1 VDERHIDQSLTALT
15 SSDSRR
21 GTFRSLAAIGT
32 ALIAGI
38 GGSATAA
45 KSRNDG
51 GVRREKKRKVK
62 KGPAGAVGP
71 AGPAGTTGATGAAG
85 APGEPSNLV
94 TSTGGESAVLGA
106 AVGSDVS
113 STVECGLASVPI
125 SCGWFYL
132 GAASDFDRTA
142 TEVRPEFFRGVGSCR
157 ARLRRTST
165 VANAGGANRRHRD
178 LRVVR
183 AESHHLGRGRDIQV
197 SAQKC
202 AETCLFFRVANC
214 AVLPM

>member
-1 VDERHIDQSLTALT
+1 MDERHFDQSLIALT
-15 SSDSRR
+15 GSGSRR
-21 GTFRSLAAIGT
+21 GAFQSLAAVGA

-38 GGSATAA
+38 GGNGSAA
-45 KSRNDG
+45 KSRNGG
-51 GVRREKKRKVK
+51 GVRGEKKKKAK
-62 KGPAGAVGP
+62 KGPAGAAGPAGP

-94 TSTGGESAVLGA
+94 TITGGESAVLGA

-113 STVECGLASVPI
+113 STVECGPASVPV

-157 ARLRRTST
+157 ARLRRTAT
-165 VANAGGANRRHRD
+165 VANAGGQIGVTA
-178 LRVVR
+178 LCT
-183 AESHHLGRGRDIQV
+183 S
-197 SAQKC
+197 
-202 AETCLFFRVANC
+202 
-214 AVLPM
+214 

>member
-1 VDERHIDQSLTALT
+1 VDERHFDQSLIALT
-15 SSDSRR
+15 GSGSRR
-21 GTFRSLAAIGT
+21 GAFQSLAAVGA

-38 GGSATAA
+38 GGSGSAA
-45 KSRNDG
+45 KSRNGG
-51 GVRREKKRKVK
+51 GVRGEKKKKAK
-62 KGPAGAVGP
+62 KGPAGAAGP

-94 TSTGGESAVLGA
+94 TITGGESAVLGA

-113 STVECGLASVPI
+113 STVECGPASVPV

-157 ARLRRTST
+157 ARLRRTAT
-165 VANAGGANRRHRD
+165 VANAGGQIGVTA
-178 LRVVR
+178 LCT
-183 AESHHLGRGRDIQV
+183 S
-197 SAQKC
+197 
-202 AETCLFFRVANC
+202 
-214 AVLPM
+214 